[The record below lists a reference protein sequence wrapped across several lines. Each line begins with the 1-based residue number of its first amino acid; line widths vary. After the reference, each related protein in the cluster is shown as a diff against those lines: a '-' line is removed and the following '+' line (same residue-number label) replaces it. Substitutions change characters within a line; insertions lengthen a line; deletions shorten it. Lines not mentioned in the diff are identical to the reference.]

1 MASFIARRK
10 FLATLGGAAA
20 AWPLAARAQTPVKRV
35 IGHLAAASFTS
46 SAPQGQAIEAGLQE
60 LGYLE
65 GRDYEMV
72 RKSAEGIAERLPV
85 LAAEMVRL
93 KPDVIVANPTPAVVA
108 VRTLTTTIP
117 IVSFMLADE
126 VRLGLVASSARP
138 GGNVTGLLMRVDGMV
153 GKQIELATE
162 VVSGAKKLGILLNPG
177 SADAANQ
184 RRESEAAGT
193 AFGVTYVYA
202 ELRTPDAIEPTFQR
216 PSSERVQVVVTL
228 YDALFFQ
235 ERNRIA
241 ELAVARR
248 IPVVYAARDHV
259 AAGGLISYKISLRA
273 NAHRVAAYIDKIL
286 KGAKPADLPLEFPT
300 RLELVINLRA
310 AKAIGFNVPPTLLAR
325 ADEVIE

>member
-1 MASFIARRK
+1 MNRREFI
-10 FLATLGGAAA
+10 TLVGGAA
-20 AWPLAARAQTPVKRV
+20 AWPLGASAQQPERV
-35 IGHLAAASFTS
+35 SRIGLLAAASFTS
-46 SAPQGQAIEAGLQE
+46 AAPQAQAIEAGLRE

-72 RKSAEGIAERLPV
+72 RKSAEGVAERLPV

-184 RRESEAAGT
+184 RRESEAART
-193 AFGVTYVYA
+193 AFSVTYVYA
-202 ELRTPDAIEPTFQR
+202 ELRTPDEIEPAFQR
-216 PSSERVQVVVTL
+216 LESERVQVVVTL

-241 ELAVARR
+241 ELAATRG

-259 AAGGLISYKISLRA
+259 AAGGLISYGISLRA
-273 NAHRVAAYIDKIL
+273 NAYRVAAYIDKIL

-310 AKAIGFNVPPTLLAR
+310 AKAIDLNVPPTLLAR